1 MKSQPFLLVLSLLVA
16 FHLAAQP
23 GNVGNISVENGW
35 VVSGVVR
42 TKAGPLKDL
51 YMSIAGPEVQQRP
64 IRTDSAGRY
73 RFTGSI
79 PGTYT
84 ISMQKPEDA
93 SAAKPRTITVAAGDR
108 VEAFDFV
115 VPEGAVI
122 AGKVMDRS
130 GRPVAGMVVVAY
142 LRWQSQGRLRLSEK
156 GGAVADDKGEY
167 RIAHL
172 PDGIYVIAAVP
183 LMRKPLRPVERK
195 SKTLGPLPPAYPS
208 VTFAPSG
215 RNVADA
221 APIFARSGA
230 EFTNA
235 DIVMEKVPVYCVSFR
250 PTAPSAEGA
259 QFAVTL
265 VEWVGTRGPSMVGGG
280 SVQSGD
286 RDTQICGMPEGEYQL
301 GLVAYSKQPMKGLG
315 YSNQTVIV
323 PRRDLELGPIEA
335 AGLLSLKGKLRVR
348 EADRDAPLPEGIRV
362 SLELLNRG
370 LLPSDVLEGFVRED
384 GGFELLQVY
393 ADTYGLRLDSLPKGY
408 YIVKAL
414 QAGQD
419 VLSAGMKPGDQ
430 PVEIELALDGPV
442 LTGRVL
448 SAGDDPRP
456 LPDVPVLLLSGK
468 NDVIQ
473 AGSTDQ
479 SGVYTFT
486 SGVPPGT
493 YRLTALPEL
502 AEPSYWTPGMSQQY
516 GNRLV
521 GIRLQ
526 ANENKILD
534 LIAPQSQ

>member
-1 MKSQPFLLVLSLLVA
+1 MKPYLLLLVA
-16 FHLAAQP
+16 FLLVVPGLGAQP
-23 GNVGNISVENGW
+23 QNISAEKDW
-35 VVSGVVR
+35 EVSGVVR

-51 YMSIAGPEVQQRP
+51 YMSMVGPETQKRP
-64 IRTDSAGRY
+64 VRTDSAGKY
-73 RFTGSI
+73 RFTGTL

-84 ISMQKPEDA
+84 ISMQKPQDA
-93 SAAKPRTITVAAGDR
+93 SAASPRTITVAPGDR
-108 VEAFDFV
+108 VEGFDFV

-142 LRWQSQGRLRLSEK
+142 LRWQSHGRLRLSEK

-215 RNVADA
+215 RNLADA
-221 APIFARSGA
+221 APISARNGS

-235 DIVMEKVPVYCVSFR
+235 DIVMEKAPVYCVSFR

-259 QFAVTL
+259 EFAVTL

-280 SVQSGD
+280 SVQSGG

-348 EADRDAPLPEGIRV
+348 GGNKDAPLPAGIRV

-370 LLPSDVLEGFVRED
+370 LLPSDVLEGAVRED

-393 ADTYGLRLDSLPKGY
+393 ADTYGLRLDNLPKGY
-408 YIVKAL
+408 YIAKAL

-419 VLSAGMKPGDQ
+419 GLSVGVKPGDQ
-430 PVEIELALDGPV
+430 PVEIELGSDGPV
-442 LTGRVL
+442 LSGRVL

-456 LPDVPVLLLSGK
+456 LSDVPVLLLSEK
-468 NDVIQ
+468 NGVMQ
-473 AGSTDQ
+473 AASTDQ
-479 SGVYTFT
+479 TGVYTFAC
-486 SGVPPGT
+486 GVPPGS

-502 AEPSYWTPGMSQQY
+502 AEPSYWTPEMSRQY

-521 GIRLQ
+521 GVRLE
-526 ANENKILD
+526 AKENKILD
-534 LIAPQSQ
+534 LIAPRPQ